1 MKNIKK
7 LFKIILPLMLTFTV
21 IFQTGCTSD
30 IKTKKDSGEISIVA
44 TIFPPY
50 DFAKHIAG
58 DRANVKM
65 LLPPGCESH
74 SYEPSPA
81 DIIEVSECD
90 VFIYNGGDSDAWVD
104 DILSSI
110 DTSSIEIIKM
120 TDCVETIEEEVIEGM
135 QENKRHHDHEHE
147 DEHNDHEHEEEYD
160 DPETDEHVWTSIR
173 NSEKITSDICDAI
186 CRKDEKNVSVYKEN
200 SSEYIKQMSDLDEE
214 YKKLV
219 ENAKRK
225 KIIFGDRFPF
235 AYFAKD
241 YGLTYYAAF
250 VGCSSETEA
259 SAETVA
265 FLIDKVREDK
275 IPVVFHIEF
284 STHLIADTIAD
295 ETGAEVCELNSCHNV
310 SKKQIENGV
319 SYVDMMRENMKALKK
334 ALY

>member
-1 MKNIKK
+1 MYILKK
-7 LFKIILPLMLTFTV
+7 IRNASVAFLLLFAVLI
-21 IFQTGCTSD
+21 QTGCTSD
-30 IKTKKDSGEISIVA
+30 LKTHKDSNKLSIVA

-50 DFAKHIAG
+50 DFAKHITKEKA
-58 DRANVKM
+58 DVKM

-120 TDCVETIEEEVIEGM
+120 TDCVETIAEEHIEGM
-135 QENKRHHDHEHE
+135 QEE
-147 DEHNDHEHEEEYD
+147 EHNHENHDEYD
-160 DPETDEHVWTSIR
+160 EPETDEHVWTSIR
-173 NSEKITSDICDAI
+173 NSEVITSDICDAI
-186 CRKDEKNVSVYKEN
+186 CRKDVENGDFYKKN
-200 SSEYIKQMSDLDEE
+200 SSDYINEMSELDDEYI
-214 YKKLV
+214 KLV
-219 ENAKRK
+219 ENARRK
-225 KIIFGDRFPF
+225 KIIFGDRFPI
-235 AYFAKD
+235 AYFARD

-265 FLIDKVREDK
+265 FLIDKVKEDD
-275 IPVVFHIEF
+275 IPVIFHIEF
-284 STHLIADTIAD
+284 STHLIANTIAD
-295 ETGAEVCELNSCHNV
+295 ETNAEVCEFNSCHNV
-310 SKKQIENGV
+310 SKKQIDSGI
-319 SYVDMMRENMKALKK
+319 SYVDMMRENMKSIEK

>member
-1 MKNIKK
+1 MKKIKK
-7 LFKIILPLMLTFTV
+7 IIKMILPLMLAV
-21 IFQTGCTSD
+21 AVVFQTGCTSD
-30 IKTKKDSGEISIVA
+30 IKTKKDSGKISIVA

-58 DRANVKM
+58 DKADVKM

-104 DILSSI
+104 DILSAI
-110 DTSSIEIIKM
+110 DTSSIEIVKM
-120 TDCVETIEEEVIEGM
+120 TDCVETIEEEVVEGM
-135 QENKRHHDHEHE
+135 QQNKHHHE
-147 DEHNDHEHEEEYD
+147 DEHDEEYD
-160 DPETDEHVWTSIR
+160 EPETDEHVWTSIR

-186 CRKDEKNVSVYKEN
+186 CKKDEKNSSVYKEN
-200 SSEYIKQMSDLDEE
+200 SSEYIKQMSELDEE

-284 STHLIADTIAD
+284 STHLIANTIAD
-295 ETGAEVCELNSCHNV
+295 ETGAEVCELNSCHNI
-310 SKKQIENGV
+310 SKKQIEKGI